1 MFINNQFSVVLSAL
15 REKRSTIVAWALGGA
30 MAMYFEAL
38 AIAAEL
44 KDFPGGPQALAQSIY
59 PTIEGMRIIRWP
71 ADRLDTLGGYLAYH
85 NVVLFNFFLGIF
97 AGIQGARLFRHLE
110 EKKRIE
116 MYLATGVSRAN
127 LVLLRS
133 FAYLI
138 SQIAISLSLG
148 IGTAIAMA
156 ASNESNVSGSITTLL
171 AGGICIFP
179 FFGLGLLISQFTTT
193 ARNAAGVTAL
203 LVTFIYVID
212 NISGKYSWLDWFR
225 YFSPFYY
232 ANQSRPLIPGF
243 GSEFFSWGFML
254 LIGTLFIAISISLI
268 ERRDISST
276 FATNFN
282 WIKVKKVA
290 NKHVPKSLIG
300 DILWRQR
307 YGLLAWIIATSAF
320 IGVFISMMSGVID
333 IWRQFS
339 FLEQFTSSGFGATPE
354 EQYLAMVFEVL
365 PPFLAAYI
373 IFQSSKWTV
382 DLLEGRVQLFLS
394 TPMSWSGLVARRAIA
409 TFVGAE
415 LIVAFSV
422 LVIVIGGRNQNGI
435 INFGGVIRVV
445 VMLTLFILAFI
456 ALSSLLVGLL
466 HGKNTTQIVSLYVG
480 AAWLIGFMAPYLKWP
495 EWLVRLSIF
504 DAFGHPYVDWPT
516 RTSFLLIIVMI
527 IPGYIGTFL
536 ITERSAKVI

>member
-282 WIKVKKVA
+282 RIKVKKVA

>member
-1 MFINNQFSVVLSAL
+1 VFINNQFSVVLSAL

-282 WIKVKKVA
+282 RIKVKKVA

-320 IGVFISMMSGVID
+320 IGVFTSMMSGVID

-382 DLLEGRVQLFLS
+382 DLLEGRVQLYLS
-394 TPMSWSGLVARRAIA
+394 TPMSWSGLVARRSIA

-456 ALSSLLVGLL
+456 ALSSLIVGLL

-516 RTSFLLIIVMI
+516 RTSLLLIIVMI
-527 IPGYIGTFL
+527 IPGYVGTFL
-536 ITERSAKVI
+536 ITERRAKVI

>member
-1 MFINNQFSVVLSAL
+1 VFINNQFSVVLSAL

-282 WIKVKKVA
+282 RIKVKKVA

-320 IGVFISMMSGVID
+320 IGVFTSMMSGVID

-516 RTSFLLIIVMI
+516 RTSLLLIIVMI
-527 IPGYIGTFL
+527 IPGYVGTFL

>member
-282 WIKVKKVA
+282 RIKVKKVA

-320 IGVFISMMSGVID
+320 IGVFTSMMSGVID

-382 DLLEGRVQLFLS
+382 DLLEGRVQLYLS
-394 TPMSWSGLVARRAIA
+394 TPMSWSGLVARRSIA

-456 ALSSLLVGLL
+456 ALSSLIVGLL

-516 RTSFLLIIVMI
+516 RTSLLLIIVMI
-527 IPGYIGTFL
+527 IPGYVGTFL
-536 ITERSAKVI
+536 ITERRAKVI

>member
-1 MFINNQFSVVLSAL
+1 VSISNQLSVVLSAL
-15 REKRSTIVAWALGGA
+15 REKRGTIIAWALGGA
-30 MAMYFEAL
+30 MAMYFEAF

-44 KDFPGGPQALAQSIY
+44 KDFPGGPQALAQSVY

-116 MYLATGVSRAN
+116 IYLATGVSRAN

-133 FAYLI
+133 VAYLI
-138 SQIAISLSLG
+138 SQITISLSLG
-148 IGTAIAMA
+148 LGTAIAMA
-156 ASNESNVSGSITTLL
+156 ASNESNVYGSITTLL

-179 FFGLGLLISQFTTT
+179 FFGLGLLVSQFTTT
-193 ARNAAGVTAL
+193 ARSAAGIVAV
-203 LVTFIYVID
+203 LVTFIYVVD
-212 NISGKYSWLDWFR
+212 NISGKYSWISWFK
-225 YFSPFYY
+225 FVSPFYY
-232 ANQSRPLIPGF
+232 ANQSRPMIPGF
-243 GSEFFSWGFML
+243 GSEFLSWAFMM
-254 LIGTLFIAISISLI
+254 LIGTLFIAISINII

-276 FATNFN
+276 FATNFGRFKAKE
-282 WIKVKKVA
+282 IM
-290 NKHVPKSLIG
+290 NKHIPKSLIG

-320 IGVFISMMSGVID
+320 VGVFIAMMSGIID

-339 FLEQFTSSGFGATPE
+339 FLEQFTSNGFGSTPE

-365 PPFLAAYI
+365 PPFLAAFI

-394 TPMSWSGLVARRAIA
+394 TPMSWMGLIARRAIA
-409 TFVGAE
+409 TLVGAI
-415 LIVAFSV
+415 LIVTFSV
-422 LVIVIGGRNQNGI
+422 LVILIGSRFQSAL
-435 INFGGVIRVV
+435 INLGGVIRVI
-445 VMLTLFILAFI
+445 VMLMLFILAFI
-456 ALSSLLVGLL
+456 SLCSILVGLL
-466 HGKNTTQIVSLYVG
+466 HGKNATQIVSLYVG
-480 AAWLIGFMAPYLKWP
+480 AAWLVGFMAPYLKWS
-495 EWLVRLSIF
+495 EWFVRLSIF

-516 RTSFLLIIVMI
+516 WNGFLLIALMI
-527 IPGYIGTFL
+527 IPGFIGTFL
-536 ITERSAKVI
+536 IAERSAKVI